1 MKKRGALIVS
11 AAVAAILLSIAF
23 FVYFFRNRQP
33 VAIVTPVEIPKPL
46 KPVVHVRKRVRAVEK
61 RDAAGDIVS
70 AMEALVPSFE
80 RTRDW
85 TIPVR
90 LASVYENGSYP
101 VFSSD
106 QETARTL
113 YMAVATMA
121 TNPIVASHARSKV
134 VIALDPEDDAG
145 RRLPPEPAAHMFRAM
160 KRVSEMERM
169 YAVERIED
177 PVVLFSM
184 EPAVVYTDEQNVH
197 DHGVIASLR
206 KAVEKEKENENG
218 AKTGAKAAGGGA
230 KAAVLDA
237 VANAGDL
244 DDATKAD
251 AAAFLVDHVDAVE
264 VKTVGT
270 SPEDALKTVWK
281 RIEDIEDP
289 ERRANAIETLARQMA
304 DGYNRG
310 HAVCATGRVARIL
323 GALDGVVED
332 AQPMRPTW
340 AIREEIGRLAAKCS
354 NEGAGGDAFEQ
365 RAMQTYVRELGMS
378 EGVVRPI
385 VDEYKAY
392 IDD

>member
-1 MKKRGALIVS
+1 
-11 AAVAAILLSIAF
+11 
-23 FVYFFRNRQP
+23 
-33 VAIVTPVEIPKPL
+33 
-46 KPVVHVRKRVRAVEK
+46 
-61 RDAAGDIVS
+61 
-70 AMEALVPSFE
+70 
-80 RTRDW
+80 
-85 TIPVR
+85 
-90 LASVYENGSYP
+90 
-101 VFSSD
+101 
-106 QETARTL
+106 
-113 YMAVATMA
+113 
-121 TNPIVASHARSKV
+121 
-134 VIALDPEDDAG
+134 
-145 RRLPPEPAAHMFRAM
+145 
-160 KRVSEMERM
+160 M

-184 EPAVVYTDEQNVH
+184 EPAVVYADEQNVH

-206 KAVEKEKENENG
+206 KAVEKEKKTDEAG
-218 AKTGAKAAGGGA
+218 AKEGAKAAGGGAKAAGGGA

-365 RAMQTYVRELGMS
+365 RAMQTYVRELGLS